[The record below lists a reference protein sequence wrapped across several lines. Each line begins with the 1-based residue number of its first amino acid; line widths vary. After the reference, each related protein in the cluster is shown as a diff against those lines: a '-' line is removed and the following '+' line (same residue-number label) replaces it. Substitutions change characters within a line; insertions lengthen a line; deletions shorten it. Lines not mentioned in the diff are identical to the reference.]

1 MSLFALGAVA
11 SGRTG
16 CSYSLLLLETLLPTL
31 TVLNYRQTCSETIS
45 AQHCYL
51 PVLNKSCEIKC
62 VYPLSL
68 VNVTLG
74 VGWPDG
80 LSKMRQMTG
89 SVFSSFWDLDHFEG
103 GLSVQTPVHFYLR
116 YLKEWWCF
124 NRWESVSRLATSLAW
139 ICYNKNFHQPFQEK

>member
-45 AQHCYL
+45 AQHSYL
-51 PVLNKSCEIKC
+51 AVLNKSCEIKC
-62 VYPLSL
+62 AYTLSL
-68 VNVTLG
+68 VNVLKE
-74 VGWPDG
+74 WPDG

-89 SVFSSFWDLDHFEG
+89 SVFSSSWDLDHFKG
-103 GLSVQTPVHFYLR
+103 GLSAQTPVHFHLR
-116 YLKEWWCF
+116 YLKEWCCF
-124 NRWESVSRLATSLAW
+124 NKWESVSRLATSLAW
-139 ICYNKNFHQPFQEK
+139 ICYNENFHQPFQEK